1 MTEKV
6 ITIKDVEYTADL
18 ARIEMTMEELEKM
31 TKDLNGV
38 LAYFR
43 DLQEAD
49 TSKVR
54 KVNHYEIVEG
64 KRNHFREDEVES
76 AKKEVK
82 EIIKDNFPEKSG
94 DFLAVR
100 SVLDKK

>member
-18 ARIEMTMEELEKM
+18 ARIEMTAEELKKM
-31 TKDLNGV
+31 TEDLNGV
-38 LAYFR
+38 LAYFK

-49 TSKVR
+49 TSAVK
-54 KVNHYEIVEG
+54 KVNHYEMVEG
-64 KRNHFREDEVES
+64 ERNHFREDEVEP
-76 AKKEVK
+76 AKKEV
-82 EIIKDNFPEKSG
+82 EGIIKDNFPERSG

-100 SVLDKK
+100 SVLNKK